1 MKSQQP
7 VYLLAG
13 GRGRTILST
22 FAIARNIIKST
33 GKKKPLIAYVGAASL
48 KDNWL
53 IYAVVTSFIRLGV
66 SCCIK
71 RVVIAPPKADL
82 DKAKTTLQKADVI
95 FISGG
100 DVEAGM
106 QVLSE
111 KHMIEYFRNLSCQ
124 GKLFMGISAGSIML
138 CKEWVQWRDPRD
150 DSSAD
155 LLPCLGIV
163 PLICDTH
170 AEKDDWLELKT
181 AVQLKGT
188 GTTGYGLSSGAF
200 LKAYPDGRL
209 EVISGCVASYACEG
223 GQIERK
229 SNLEST
235 NV

>member
-1 MKSQQP
+1 M
-7 VYLLAG
+7 
-13 GRGRTILST
+13 
-22 FAIARNIIKST
+22 
-33 GKKKPLIAYVGAASL
+33 
-48 KDNWL
+48 
-53 IYAVVTSFIRLGV
+53 
-66 SCCIK
+66 
-71 RVVIAPPKADL
+71 
-82 DKAKTTLQKADVI
+82 I

-111 KHMIEYFRNLSCQ
+111 KHMVEHFQNLACQ

-138 CKEWVQWRDPRD
+138 RKEWVHWRDPRD
-150 DSSAD
+150 DSSAE

-181 AVQLKGT
+181 AVQLKGA
-188 GTTGYGLSSGAF
+188 GTTGYGISSGAF

-209 EVISGCVASYACEG
+209 EVLSGSVACYACEG

-229 SNLEST
+229 PNLGST
-235 NV
+235 NDRALSGAD